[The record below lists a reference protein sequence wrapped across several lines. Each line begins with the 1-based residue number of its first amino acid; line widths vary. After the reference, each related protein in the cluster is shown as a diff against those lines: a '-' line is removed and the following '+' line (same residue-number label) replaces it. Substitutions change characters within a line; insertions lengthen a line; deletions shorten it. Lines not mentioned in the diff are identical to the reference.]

1 MFKWV
6 QIDYAKILQ
15 VDRLG
20 FTVEVGETIYLVQL
34 LLSCILYFWP
44 GWCSLPEFSDS
55 STLCFTTGCPKGN
68 SIKTPC
74 SISKICREPQV
85 STIFLT
91 VESKI
96 WIYYLACVSPASRST
111 GTDRSNWWRERE
123 GSRYMRTEE
132 LRACL
137 LLASYWILWGP
148 ALHWCIPLVYLYKT
162 SSTINLRGPRCESKW
177 KI

>member
-20 FTVEVGETIYLVQL
+20 FTVEVGETIFLVQL

-91 VESKI
+91 VQTKI
-96 WIYYLACVSPASRST
+96 EYIILHVSVQPQDPQELI
-111 GTDRSNWWRERE
+111 GQTDEGKV
-123 GSRYMRTEE
+123 GSRYMRTEK
-132 LRACL
+132 LRACS